1 MPIEPVVKLF
11 DVNTNVEYDNVTNII
26 DFGEVKAGD
35 ASEHKILRLWNNKG
49 GTEDA
54 STMRDVEM
62 FVLDGNDAKLE
73 PIVKQGW
80 LHFKCLSAN
89 ETSFTRL
96 YDTNTVKLTAK
107 DQAEGE
113 ILGTANSGEDSDTA
127 NYAEFELYAQIIE
140 DVLTATHGEKPFSL
154 AVRYYFT

>member
-11 DVNTNVEYDNVTNII
+11 DTTTSVEYDNVTNII

-35 ASEHKILRLWNNKG
+35 ASEHKTLRLWNNKG
-49 GTEDA
+49 GIEDA
-54 STMRDVEM
+54 STMRDVEL
-62 FVLDGNDAKLE
+62 FILDGNDAKLE

-80 LHFKCLSAN
+80 LHFKCLSAGDS
-89 ETSFTRL
+89 SFTRL
-96 YDTNTVKLTAK
+96 NDTNTVPLTAAG
-107 DQAEGE
+107 QVSGE
-113 ILGTANSGEDSDTA
+113 ILGTINDGLETA
-127 NYAEFELYAQIIE
+127 TGNFAEFEIYAQIIE